1 MLVKTR
7 GIVFRSMKYRETS
20 MIVDLY
26 TESLGLQKA
35 IINGVRSK
43 SARSK
48 ANLFQVMSQLDLVM
62 YYRDDRDLHRLRE
75 IRTDYIY
82 QRVPFDVH
90 RGAVGMFIVE
100 LARKTIRNSE
110 QNESLYAF
118 LTSTLVHLDQCT
130 TGIANIHLHFLLE
143 LSEHL
148 GFMPD
153 TDYSADRPF
162 FDMQE
167 GIFTGEAPLH
177 GQYLGPELAALL
189 AQLQRTDLVHCH
201 EVAMPRSVRHQLL
214 DKFIRYYQLHI
225 ENLPPIH
232 AHTILRDVF

>member
-20 MIVDLY
+20 LIVDLY
-26 TESLGLQKA
+26 TEALGLQKV

-43 SARSK
+43 SARLK

-62 YYRDDRDLHRLRE
+62 YYREDRDLHRLRE
-75 IRTDYIY
+75 VRTDFIY
-82 QRVPFDVH
+82 QRVPFDVL

-100 LARKTIRNSE
+100 MARKTIRNSE
-110 QNESLYAF
+110 QNETLYNF
-118 LTSTLVHLDQCT
+118 LVDTLTHLDQCM

-153 TDYSADRPF
+153 TDYDAGRPF
-162 FDMQE
+162 FDLQE
-167 GIFTGEAPLH
+167 GVFASEAPVH
-177 GQYLGPELAALL
+177 GQYLGPESAAVLAR
-189 AQLQRTDLVHCH
+189 LQRTDLAHCH
-201 EVAMPRSVRHQLL
+201 EITMPRSVRHQLL
-214 DKFIRYYQLHI
+214 EKFIRYYQLHI

-232 AHTILRDVF
+232 AHTILREVF

>member
-20 MIVDLY
+20 LIVDLY
-26 TESLGLQKA
+26 TEALGLQKA

-43 SARSK
+43 NARSK
-48 ANLFQVMSQLDLVM
+48 ANLYQVMSQLDLVM
-62 YYRDDRDLHRLRE
+62 YYREDRDLHRLRE
-75 IRTDYIY
+75 ARTEYIY
-82 QRVPFDVH
+82 QQLPFDVR

-100 LARKTIRNSE
+100 MARKTIRNSE
-110 QNESLYAF
+110 QNTSLYAF
-118 LTSTLVHLDQCT
+118 LSDTLVHLDQCT
-130 TGIANIHLHFLLE
+130 TSIANIHVHFLLE

-153 TDYSADRPF
+153 TDYSTDRPF
-162 FDMQE
+162 FDLQE
-167 GIFTGEAPLH
+167 GVFTGEAPLH

-189 AQLQRTDLVHCH
+189 AQLQRTDRNNCH
-201 EVAMPRSVRHQLL
+201 EVSMPRTVRQQLL
-214 DKFIRYYQLHI
+214 EKFIRYYQLHI